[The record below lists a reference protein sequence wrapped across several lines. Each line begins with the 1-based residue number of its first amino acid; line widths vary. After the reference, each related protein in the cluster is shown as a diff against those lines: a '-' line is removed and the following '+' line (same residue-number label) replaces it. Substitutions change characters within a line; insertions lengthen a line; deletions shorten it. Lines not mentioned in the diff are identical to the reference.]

1 MLEEHQRKH
10 TPPPAGKFALLKS
23 QLFPAISYEYSCAP
37 GSHSAREREEPV
49 GAYAKIQTLDTKD
62 ACLVDVKSLQFS
74 SPSTDTGF
82 VG

>member
-1 MLEEHQRKH
+1 M
-10 TPPPAGKFALLKS
+10 
-23 QLFPAISYEYSCAP
+23 
-37 GSHSAREREEPV
+37 